1 MYMYSQSKWIILL
14 TNYFLSYIDKFSSY
28 NSNKKMSCS
37 LFVHPEERVTIE
49 SLSHEESLK
58 YNNFFK
64 DNKND
69 YDNIIIDSLKSYN
82 IDDLK
87 KIKRI
92 LELCNLLDYEYTVD
106 IDENV
111 QNETDNIPNVEFNI
125 NIKKNRKFGII
136 FFISLLKDL
145 NINIDYVNYIKYKY
159 SNV

>member
-1 MYMYSQSKWIILL
+1 
-14 TNYFLSYIDKFSSY
+14 
-28 NSNKKMSCS
+28 MSCS
-37 LFVHPEERVTIE
+37 LFVLPEERVNIE

-64 DNKND
+64 DNKTD

-145 NINIDYVNYIKYKY
+145 NINVDYVNYIKYKY
-159 SNV
+159 SNT

>member
-1 MYMYSQSKWIILL
+1 
-14 TNYFLSYIDKFSSY
+14 
-28 NSNKKMSCS
+28 MSCS

-69 YDNIIIDSLKSYN
+69 YDNITIDSLKSYN

>member
-14 TNYFLSYIDKFSSY
+14 TNYFCLTLISFHHIIAI
-28 NSNKKMSCS
+28 KMSCS

-111 QNETDNIPNVEFNI
+111 QHETDNIPNVEFNI

>member
-1 MYMYSQSKWIILL
+1 
-14 TNYFLSYIDKFSSY
+14 
-28 NSNKKMSCS
+28 MSCS
-37 LFVHPEERVTIE
+37 LLVHPEERVTIE

-58 YNNFFK
+58 YDNFFK

-106 IDENV
+106 ID
-111 QNETDNIPNVEFNI
+111 
-125 NIKKNRKFGII
+125 
-136 FFISLLKDL
+136 
-145 NINIDYVNYIKYKY
+145 
-159 SNV
+159 

>member
-1 MYMYSQSKWIILL
+1 
-14 TNYFLSYIDKFSSY
+14 
-28 NSNKKMSCS
+28 MSCS

-58 YNNFFK
+58 YDNFFK

-125 NIKKNRKFGII
+125 NIKKNRKFGIT

-145 NINIDYVNYIKYKY
+145 NINVDYVNYFKYKY

>member
-1 MYMYSQSKWIILL
+1 
-14 TNYFLSYIDKFSSY
+14 
-28 NSNKKMSCS
+28 MSCS

-49 SLSHEESLK
+49 SLSDEESWK

-64 DNKND
+64 DNKTD

-106 IDENV
+106 FDENV
-111 QNETDNIPNVEFNI
+111 KNEIDNIPNVEFNI

-145 NINIDYVNYIKYKY
+145 NINVDYVNYIKYKY
-159 SNV
+159 VS

>member
-1 MYMYSQSKWIILL
+1 
-14 TNYFLSYIDKFSSY
+14 
-28 NSNKKMSCS
+28 MSCS

-111 QNETDNIPNVEFNI
+111 KNETDNIPNVEFNI
-125 NIKKNRKFGII
+125 NIKKNRKFGIT

>member
-1 MYMYSQSKWIILL
+1 MGIM
-14 TNYFLSYIDKFSSY
+14 
-28 NSNKKMSCS
+28 
-37 LFVHPEERVTIE
+37 
-49 SLSHEESLK
+49 
-58 YNNFFK
+58 
-64 DNKND
+64 
-69 YDNIIIDSLKSYN
+69 
-82 IDDLK
+82 
-87 KIKRI
+87 IKRI

>member
-1 MYMYSQSKWIILL
+1 
-14 TNYFLSYIDKFSSY
+14 
-28 NSNKKMSCS
+28 MSCS

-49 SLSHEESLK
+49 SLSDEESWK

-125 NIKKNRKFGII
+125 NIKKNRKFGIT

-145 NINIDYVNYIKYKY
+145 NINIDYVNYIKYK
-159 SNV
+159 

>member
-1 MYMYSQSKWIILL
+1 
-14 TNYFLSYIDKFSSY
+14 
-28 NSNKKMSCS
+28 MSCS

-49 SLSHEESLK
+49 SLSDEESWK

-64 DNKND
+64 DNKTD

-92 LELCNLLDYEYTVD
+92 LELCNLLDYEYSVD
-106 IDENV
+106 FDENV
-111 QNETDNIPNVEFNI
+111 KNEIDNIPNVEFNI

-145 NINIDYVNYIKYKY
+145 NINVDYVNYIKYKY
-159 SNV
+159 VS